1 MTSVSLKKSR
11 RLSKTFNFSTSAG
24 EVYTHC
30 DIPKFPC
37 KDNAFKCKRQI
48 KIIKK
53 AHLYSFF

>member
-1 MTSVSLKKSR
+1 MSLNDINES
-11 RLSKTFNFSTSAG
+11 FNSTSAG
-24 EVYTHC
+24 EVYTHY

-48 KIIKK
+48 KIIKN